1 MTKRGNMPDSAATAK
16 AAPPVIV
23 IFGVTGN
30 LSKHKLLPALYHLFR
45 QGLLPEDTRVI
56 GISRR
61 ALTPEELLNTVE
73 LCVLEKDNVCD
84 PEGLKRVKAAI
95 QTLKLDPDQ
104 PEDYRQLKALLDS
117 FDNEAERNRL
127 FYMSI
132 PAAAFPPII
141 SNLAAAGLS
150 EDRNRLLLE
159 KPFGYSLESAQQL
172 IKLLSSGD
180 FQESQIYRI
189 DHYLAKETAQNL
201 LAFRM
206 HNPIFVPLWNSE
218 HIQNVHIKAAET
230 IGIEGRAAF
239 YEQTGALR
247 DFIQSHLM
255 QLLSITMMDV
265 PADMSSQAIH
275 AAKQRFLEDLSPADP
290 SKAVRGQY
298 GGYKKEAGNDSS
310 NVETYAALRLQHASE
325 RWSGTGILLETGK
338 GLKQKTT
345 EITVEFK
352 TPHERR
358 RDSLVFRIQPDEGI
372 SLDLV
377 VKEPGF
383 ADRMRH
389 AALDF
394 RYRETFRDRQHID
407 AYERVLMDAVRGYQ
421 ALFASDREVL
431 ATWRTLQP
439 VLDEWERSGKGLLS
453 YKAGSEGPK
462 HHLATS

>member
-1 MTKRGNMPDSAATAK
+1 MPDGGPDST
-16 AAPPVIV
+16 APPVIV

-30 LSKHKLLPALYHLFR
+30 LSRRKLLPALYHLFR
-45 QGLLPEDTRVI
+45 QGLLPQETKVI

-61 ALTPEELLNTVE
+61 PLAPEELLNTVE

-84 PEGLKRVKAAI
+84 PVGLQRVKSAL
-95 QTLKLDPDQ
+95 QTLQLDPEE
-104 PEDYRQLKALLDS
+104 PGDYHRLGRLLDEL
-117 FDNEAERNRL
+117 DGHGQRNRL

-132 PAAAFPPII
+132 PAAAYPPLIK
-141 SNLAAAGLS
+141 GLS
-150 EDRNRLLLE
+150 SADLNQERNRLLLE
-159 KPFGYSLESAQQL
+159 KPFGYSLESAEKL
-172 IKLLSSGD
+172 VELLSGA
-180 FQESQIYRI
+180 FKEEQIYRI

-218 HIQNVHIKAAET
+218 HIQHVHVRATET

-275 AAKQRFLEDLSPADP
+275 AAKQRFLEDLAPADP
-290 SKAVRGQY
+290 AKAVRGQY
-298 GGYKKEAGNDSS
+298 AGYRREVGDDSS
-310 NVETYAALRLQHASE
+310 HVETYASLRLEHISE
-325 RWSGTGILLETGK
+325 RWKGTDILLETGK
-338 GLKQKTT
+338 GMDRKTT
-345 EITVEFK
+345 DITVEFR

-358 RDSLVFRIQPDEGI
+358 RNSLTFRIQPDEGI

-377 VKEPGF
+377 VKEPGL
-383 ADRMRH
+383 ADRMHH

-394 RYRETFRDRQHID
+394 RYHDTFKDRQHID
-407 AYERVLMDAVRGYQ
+407 AYERVLLDAVRGDR

-431 ATWRTLQP
+431 ATWRVLQP
-439 VLDEWERSGKGLLS
+439 VLDEWGAGGKGLLA
-453 YKAGSEGPK
+453 YEAGSDGPV
-462 HHLATS
+462 HHQA

>member
-1 MTKRGNMPDSAATAK
+1 MAETANNTKG
-16 AAPPVIV
+16 APPVIV

-45 QGLLPEDTRVI
+45 QELLPEDTRII

-61 ALTPEELLNTVE
+61 PLTPEELLNTVE

-84 PEGLKRVKAAI
+84 PEGLKRVKAALS
-95 QTLKLDPDQ
+95 TMKLDPDH
-104 PEDYRQLKALLDS
+104 PADYRRLGELLDS
-117 FDNEAERNRL
+117 FDGPEKRRRL

-132 PAAAFPPII
+132 PAAAYPPIVKGL
-141 SNLAAAGLS
+141 SDAGLS
-150 EDRNRLLLE
+150 EERNRLLLE
-159 KPFGYSLESAQQL
+159 KPFGYSLDSAQGL
-172 IKLLSSGD
+172 VELLSGA

-218 HIQNVHIKAAET
+218 HIRHVRIRATET

-275 AAKQRFLEDLSPADP
+275 ASKQRFLEDLVPADP
-290 SKAVRGQY
+290 AKAVRGQY
-298 GGYKKEAGNDSS
+298 TGYKDEVGNDDSR
-310 NVETYAALRLQHASE
+310 VETYASLRLQHTSE
-325 RWSGTGILLETGK
+325 RWSGTDIVLETGK
-338 GLKQKTT
+338 GLGRKTT
-345 EITVEFK
+345 DITVEFN

-358 RDSLVFRIQPDEGI
+358 RNSLIFRIQPDEGI

-383 ADRMRH
+383 TDSMHH

-394 RYRETFRDRQHID
+394 RYRDTFRDRQHID
-407 AYERVLMDAVRGYQ
+407 AYERVLMDAIRGDQ
-421 ALFASDREVL
+421 SLFASDREVL
-431 ATWRTLQP
+431 ATWRALQP
-439 VLDEWERSGKGLLS
+439 ILDEWERSGQGLLS
-453 YKAGSEGPK
+453 YEAGSEGPRR
-462 HHLATS
+462 HQA

>member
-1 MTKRGNMPDSAATAK
+1 MSDQAAHSMTD
-16 AAPPVIV
+16 PPAIV

-30 LSKHKLLPALYHLFR
+30 LSKRKLLPALYHLFR
-45 QGLLPEDTRVI
+45 QGLLPEDTRIV

-61 ALTPEELLNTVE
+61 PLTAEQLLDTVE

-84 PEGLKRVKAAI
+84 PEGLKRVKAAL
-95 QTLKLDPDQ
+95 QTLQLDPEKT
-104 PEDYRQLKALLDS
+104 EDFRKLRETLDG
-117 FDNEAERNRL
+117 FDGHTRHSRL

-132 PAAAFPPII
+132 PASAYPPII
-141 SNLAAAGLS
+141 GNLASSGLN
-150 EDRNRLLLE
+150 EPLNRLLLE
-159 KPFGYSLESAQQL
+159 KPFGYSADSASGL
-172 IKLLSSGD
+172 IELLSSD
-180 FQESQIYRI
+180 FEEEQIYRI

-206 HNPIFVPLWNSE
+206 HNPIFLPLWNGE
-218 HIQNVHIKAAET
+218 HIRHVHIRAAET

-275 AAKQRFLEDLSPADP
+275 EAKQRFLEGLEPADP
-290 SKAVRGQY
+290 SLAVRGQY
-298 GGYKKEAGNDSS
+298 EGYRQEVGKADSHT
-310 NVETYAALRLQHASE
+310 ETYARLNLRHGSE
-325 RWSGTGILLETGK
+325 RWRGTGITLETGK
-338 GLKQKTT
+338 ALDRKST
-345 EITVEFK
+345 EINVEFN

-358 RDSLVFRIQPDEGI
+358 RNSLTFRIQPDEGI

-383 ADRMRH
+383 ADRMQH

-394 RYRETFRDRQHID
+394 RYHDTFRDRQHID
-407 AYERVLMDAVRGYQ
+407 AYERVLMDAIRGDRS
-421 ALFASDREVL
+421 LFASDREVL
-431 ATWRTLQP
+431 STWRVLQP
-439 VLDEWERSGKGLLS
+439 VLDAWGASGKGLLS
-453 YKAGSEGPK
+453 YDTGSKGP
-462 HHLATS
+462 AT